1 MKIEKMTMNKT
12 RQSNIELLRLF
23 AMVCIIVYHMLCFTI
38 VPLAPDIKLFKA
50 MQIPLHIG
58 VPLFFLIS
66 GYFGIRISLKGLM
79 RYLSKVYLYL
89 VPVTVLV
96 AYYIDHVSFREIFR
110 LFFVFGYD
118 KYWYVNCYLYLFLFS
133 PVINRYLEDVSLK
146 QRIYL
151 LLVLFFMSV
160 YVGGIIMGD
169 RYLIEGKNLTN
180 VLMFY
185 VLGNTINQYQKHW
198 EKFPM
203 YQIAIAV
210 ILLNIS
216 LVFAYSYF
224 SSISFRIWNY
234 SFSYNSPLIILNS
247 SLVFMIFAKMS
258 FKSKFVN
265 WLSGGIFACYLW
277 QCVPILWKTFFEYP
291 ASKIYSMGVSS
302 PVLFLFTACIYA
314 IIILLVIVS
323 IDKLLSPIWNRL
335 ISIAERIDKRWKI
348 KEVR

>member
-1 MKIEKMTMNKT
+1 
-12 RQSNIELLRLF
+12 
-23 AMVCIIVYHMLCFTI
+23 MLCFTI
-38 VPLAPDIKLFKA
+38 APMAPDVMLFKA

-66 GYFGIRISLKGLM
+66 GYLGIRFSLKGLM
-79 RYLSKVYLYL
+79 RYVSKVYFYL
-89 VPVTVLV
+89 VPLTVIV
-96 AYYIDHVSFREIFR
+96 AYYINHESLREIFR
-110 LFFVFGYD
+110 LFFVFGHD

-133 PVINRYLEDVSLK
+133 PVINRYLENISLK

-160 YVGGIIMGD
+160 YVGDMMMGD
-169 RYLIEGKNLTN
+169 RYLVEGKNLTN

-185 VLGNTINQYQKHW
+185 VLGNTIKQYQKHW

-203 YQIAIAV
+203 YQLAIAV
-210 ILLNIS
+210 ILLDIG
-216 LVFAYSYF
+216 LVFVYSYL

-234 SFSYNSPLIILNS
+234 SFPYNSPLIILNS

-291 ASKIYSMGVSS
+291 ASIIYSGGDGKSS
-302 PVLFLFTACIYA
+302 PVLFLFAAGIYA
-314 IIILLVIVS
+314 IIIIILVIVS
-323 IDKLLSPIWNRL
+323 VDKLLSPVWNSL
-335 ISIAERIDKRWKI
+335 ISIAEQFDKKWKI